1 VSISINSLDEL
12 QRYLWRMMGRTGQ
25 QTSDVSAAILTLAGG
40 ILWMKDAG
48 PIEVRTHKDEL
59 TNMFWVSLGGERY
72 AFKYEGHLRRLEIRS
87 SSGSGDL
94 LLEVSDETDPAAI
107 VAFFRHLGT

>member
-1 VSISINSLDEL
+1 MSISINSLDEL

-72 AFKYEGHLRRLEIRS
+72 AFKYESHLRRLEIRS

-94 LLEVSDETDPAAI
+94 LLEVSDEADPAAI